1 MNTFFKS
8 SIGKKLS
15 MALSAIFLMI
25 FLLQHFL
32 INITSVFSESLFN
45 SISHFMGTNALVQFL
60 LQPIL
65 IGGVLFHFI
74 MGFILEIENRKAVSI
89 GYAKV
94 DGGKNSTWMSRNMIW
109 SGIVILAFLVLHF
122 IDFWF
127 PEITYKYI
135 EFLPDDPNRYYA
147 ELIHKFENPYRVGAY
162 CFAFILL
169 ALHLLHGFTS
179 SLKSLG
185 TNKMY
190 SQSVKVF
197 AYIYSLGIPLGFCII
212 AIFHYYNNL

>member
-185 TNKMY
+185 TNKLY

>member
-1 MNTFFKS
+1 
-8 SIGKKLS
+8 
-15 MALSAIFLMI
+15 
-25 FLLQHFL
+25 
-32 INITSVFSESLFN
+32 
-45 SISHFMGTNALVQFL
+45 MGTNALVQFL

-127 PEITYKYI
+127 PEISYKYI

-197 AYIYSLGIPLGFCII
+197 FVVLFSYGYGG
-212 AIFHYYNNL
+212 H

>member
-109 SGIVILAFLVLHF
+109 SGMAILAFLVLHF

>member
-15 MALSAIFLMI
+15 MALSAIFLMV

-109 SGIVILAFLVLHF
+109 SGMAILAFLVLHF